1 MKNNKNKNDNKKN
14 QEPLNSNVNG
24 EPEVSKTPDTLTD
37 GKNLTAEETAHNEDS
52 SGTSDALPL
61 LSPKRVNGDDTKET
75 STIEEDAVTYS
86 SNADKFSYN
95 STVSVDKLSLDVTAD
110 DEANTRADLETEVE
124 TEPELEAEAE
134 LQAETEL
141 EAVTDIT
148 TDPSLSE
155 ESYKEIILDS
165 KQNKMPKNG
174 FEIKPDFAAPKP
186 SPFVEFQDEEDEE
199 DEVLQPNFELVDED
213 SLEFS
218 DTDDAD
224 KAVDSDESDAV
235 TDSTDSTEHAETGAS
250 LDIQDSTVLAE
261 TPSEKPNYFA
271 NFRKNISREYQNI
284 KANRQAKKSAEK
296 AEEARNPRMRAMKQ
310 ARHQRGGAGT
320 LLLVSAFATLF
331 IRLFWANQE
340 TEFLGVN
347 RMNLDGAFFLELLI
361 QLLAIVIPSLL
372 IYLIYKL
379 NPQAIIG
386 RSKQNKTSYALS
398 ALTGLLLAVGAIGI
412 HNLNVFAL
420 DKLNLNPSYTNL
432 YNINEQPSIWGIL
445 LIVLVLAVVPALT
458 EEFMFRGVI
467 QSALTSSSKLHL
479 SILLTATA
487 SALYEG
493 NVSFILVPLVVGI
506 YLSYAKANSDN
517 LLISVVI
524 HFFYK
529 LSLIALQPVMPMFSS
544 SIDLHGSDG
553 QSAFYSSLVFAIVA
567 IIVLFPLSKATFKSY
582 SENAEKVEEAPSKRR
597 RLSQEQWFPVDWKF
611 LLALLIIFIGASV
624 R

>member
-1 MKNNKNKNDNKKN
+1 MKNNKNKKDNKKN
-14 QEPLNSNVNG
+14 QEPINSDVNG
-24 EPEVSKTPDTLTD
+24 EPEVSKVPDTVTD
-37 GKNLTAEETAHNEDS
+37 GENLTPEETTHNEDS
-52 SGTSDALPL
+52 TETSDVLPL
-61 LSPKRVNGDDTKET
+61 LSPKRVNGDDTNET
-75 STIEEDAVTYS
+75 STTEEDAVTYA
-86 SNADKFSYN
+86 SNADDYSYN

-110 DEANTRADLETEVE
+110 DDSDTGADLDTEVE
-124 TEPELEAEAE
+124 TEPELEA
-134 LQAETEL
+134 
-141 EAVTDIT
+141 VTDT
-148 TDPSLSE
+148 STDPSLSE

-165 KQNKMPKNG
+165 HQNKMPKNG
-174 FEIKPDFAAPKP
+174 FEIKPDFVAPKP
-186 SPFVEFQDEEDEE
+186 SPIVDSQDEEE
-199 DEVLQPNFELVDED
+199 EVLQPNFELDDED
-213 SLEFS
+213 SLELS

-224 KAVDSDESDAV
+224 TADDSNDA
-235 TDSTDSTEHAETGAS
+235 TDSTFTTDLTDSMQNAETAES